1 MLVPASLWV
10 PMLCHLGIALTENVP
25 LHYPDCAT
33 CLRFLH
39 CVKELHSLQNSFI
52 PCLSYWRKGL
62 EGWAQLGLEYL
73 DITSAVWQAQGI

>member
-52 PCLSYWRKGL
+52 PCTTEQSFYVVFHSL
-62 EGWAQLGLEYL
+62 EL
-73 DITSAVWQAQGI
+73 DIVASISWTVSLDK